1 MRRCDRNP
9 GSRKILTMPRLVAP
23 CTEPPHQL
31 ESSSLLHPDAQT
43 HRLPRA
49 CLVLCET
56 LSLRRMSG
64 GTARSGFRE
73 RHQEGGEP
81 RYVWYVHLLTWACFW
96 KLSFYSEVI
105 ISTEGGKQ
113 RKRGRF
119 AKWFHVKNQSSTNL
133 FPLHSLTS
141 STLHFCSWCS
151 TVQLTSLWLH
161 SSGQFLFF

>member
-1 MRRCDRNP
+1 MCCCDLNS
-9 GSRKILTMPRLVAP
+9 GSRKKLTIPRLVAA
-23 CTEPPHQL
+23 CAEPPHQL

-43 HRLPRA
+43 VCLPRA
-49 CLVLCET
+49 RLVLCET
-56 LSLRRMSG
+56 LSLRRISG

-73 RHQEGGEP
+73 RRREGGKP
-81 RYVWYVHLLTWACFW
+81 WYVWYIHLLTWACFW

-119 AKWFHVKNQSSTNL
+119 AKWFYVINQSSTNL

-151 TVQLTSLWLH
+151 TVQPISLWLH
-161 SSGQFLFF
+161 SSRQFFFF